1 MAFGLSI
8 FKDTSVVQY
17 NPQRVQVTWGEV
29 SLTGFAPDTFITIQ
43 KNNPIHTP
51 VTGIDGKNAYLHNKN
66 FDAIVT
72 ISLLQNSD
80 TNKFFWAWYDRG
92 LPRGNTT
99 VATNLVIVDYN
110 MKMAWE
116 SSFAF
121 INEMPM
127 IGFGSK
133 AGTVDWKF
141 YCQNLTHRQ
150 GVVDGEQLTMEQ
162 VLIKKVEDA
171 IQSVGKTIS
180 GIFS

>member
-17 NPQRVQVTWGEV
+17 NPQRIQVTWGEV
-29 SLTGFAPDTFITIQ
+29 ALTGFAPDTFITMQ

-66 FDAIVT
+66 FDGT
-72 ISLLQNSD
+72 ISFLLLQNSD
-80 TNKFFWAWYDRG
+80 TNKFLWEMYNKG
-92 LPRGNTT
+92 HPSGNST
-99 VATNLVIVDYN
+99 VASQLVVTDYN
-110 MKMAWE
+110 MAMSWE

-121 INEMPM
+121 INEMPQVSFAKSS
-127 IGFGSK
+127 GV
-133 AGTVDWKF
+133 TEWKF
-141 YCQNLTHRQ
+141 YCAHLKNRQ
-150 GVVDGEQLTMEQ
+150 GIIDGEQLTMEQ
-162 VLIKKVEDA
+162 VLIKKVEDT